1 MKGYFFQVCWYIV
14 TEDVNN
20 QLAKLTS
27 HQRHIC
33 QHWLFW
39 ARPTFSFTFSAK
51 TQFASVVI
59 SCSRYRGIQ
68 MMDSLEYFQPDMF
81 THVSWRRRCWGARHL
96 VSNGG
101 VLLSTQFGVLLW
113 KTTPILHMMAMC
125 IFIQDTVVAAEPEL
139 DQHPFP
145 LIAISATI
153 DINTFSYL
161 IFHIIGYK
169 GLISQAVLLK

>member
-1 MKGYFFQVCWYIV
+1 MFGLVLYI
-14 TEDVNN
+14 TTTH
-20 QLAKLTS
+20 LSTPT
-27 HQRHIC
+27 
-33 QHWLFW
+33 FW
-39 ARPTFSFTFSAK
+39 ARPTCSFVAAK
-51 TQFASVVI
+51 TQFSTVVI

-139 DQHPFP
+139 DQHPSP
-145 LIAISATI
+145 LLQYRSLLTTLLLAISYITGQGSPSSPKLHSKPSKQ
-153 DINTFSYL
+153 DIFDYH
-161 IFHIIGYK
+161 FKRHIH
-169 GLISQAVLLK
+169 